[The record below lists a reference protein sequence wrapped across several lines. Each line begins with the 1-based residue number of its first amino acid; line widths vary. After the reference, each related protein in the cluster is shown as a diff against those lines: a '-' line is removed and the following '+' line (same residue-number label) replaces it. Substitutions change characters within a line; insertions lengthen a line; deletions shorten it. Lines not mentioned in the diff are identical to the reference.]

1 MTPSGAQHGS
11 TAPIA
16 RARLRLKPG
25 EGTYRFTVRCLEGR
39 PKDDPGRDGSLDPEY
54 NGWNPRRDSVIRD
67 DRELG
72 VMLYSIEI
80 EAINEDGNN

>member
-54 NGWNPRRDSVIRD
+54 NG
-67 DRELG
+67 
-72 VMLYSIEI
+72 
-80 EAINEDGNN
+80 